1 MEKIGSVSNWLNVKN
16 YHELDDGKI
25 GKCWELAVRE
35 YVQPRSGRTG
45 KVSHNY
51 TWYADMKKRATD
63 GSYWKFEIKSACGEL
78 DNIDKADFIIYC
90 PEVDLNILPEKQGFV
105 IPVNDFLQLMEG
117 VGYSGKGQVTRLKST
132 RTGKIVKSFQS
143 FFSNGRPKASKKLAD
158 YIWDFCYNY
167 PVVEEF
173 FQ

>member
-1 MEKIGSVSNWLNVKN
+1 MEKIGTVKNWLEVKN
-16 YHELDDGKI
+16 YDLSDDGRI
-25 GKCWELAVRE
+25 GKSWELAVRE

-51 TWYADMKKRATD
+51 TWYSDMKKKSES
-63 GSYWKFEIKSACGEL
+63 GNYWKFEIKSACGEL

-90 PEVDLNILPEKQGFV
+90 PEVDIHILPEKQGFV
-105 IPVNDFLQLMEG
+105 IPTSDFLQLLEG
-117 VGYSGKGQVTRLKST
+117 VGYSGKGQITRQKTST
-132 RTGKIVKSFQS
+132 SGKIVKSFQS
-143 FFSNGRPKASKKLAD
+143 FYSNGRPKASKKLAD

-173 FQ
+173 FN